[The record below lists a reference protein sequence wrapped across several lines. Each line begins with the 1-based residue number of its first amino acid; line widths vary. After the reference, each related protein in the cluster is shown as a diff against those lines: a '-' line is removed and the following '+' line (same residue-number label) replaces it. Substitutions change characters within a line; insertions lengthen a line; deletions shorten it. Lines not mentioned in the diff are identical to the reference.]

1 MDKDEIKNIVHTVSN
16 NNIRAN
22 DIKQSM
28 SNAISNMSR
37 AKEQE
42 VSDYEDE
49 YPDEFSMQSEPTPT
63 DDNRDNININVN
75 VNTVNDNTNNVKQ
88 ERTTTVTEDN
98 NSTIDNRSK
107 YHFRISDVLYLAI
120 VIMILLIILLFL
132 GRLFLILDGQ
142 SPNDIIK
149 LFGGANVNC

>member
-1 MDKDEIKNIVHTVSN
+1 MDKDEIKNIVHTVSS

-28 SNAISNMSR
+28 SNAISNMSHC
-37 AKEQE
+37 KENE

-49 YPDEFSMQSEPTPT
+49 YPDELSMQSESAPAE
-63 DDNRDNININVN
+63 DNRDNININVN
-75 VNTVNDNTNNVKQ
+75 VNTVNDNTNNVEQ
-88 ERTTTVTEDN
+88 EQTTTVEDS
-98 NSTIDNRSK
+98 NSTTDNRSK

-142 SPNDIIK
+142 SPDDIIK
-149 LFGGANVNC
+149 LFGGTNVNC